1 MTLTLSGTQENF
13 SEIIKGTPSMAAKE
27 ERGNGVVD
35 TTSIYEFRRH
45 QAGGRRPARRWC
57 LGERAPG
64 DRPCSRG
71 TRREGGRRSTRAGRR
86 PCRPRPR
93 EQRRPGASPRG
104 LASHLRGAGAAEG
117 PPTRQRCVRAE
128 RGQCRAR
135 SVRWAAACSA
145 DRLSAEH
152 SAAQAVRLRERAR
165 VGGKSDSGVSLSVNP
180 GPGSGGA

>member
-57 LGERAPG
+57 LGERAHG

-71 TRREGGRRSTRAGRR
+71 TRREGGGRSTRAGR
-86 PCRPRPR
+86 PAVQAKAAGA
-93 EQRRPGASPRG
+93 EAGRRPPSGPGLPPARG
-104 LASHLRGAGAAEG
+104 GSRRGAACRTE
-117 PPTRQRCVRAE
+117 VRA
-128 RGQCRAR
+128 G
-135 SVRWAAACSA
+135 
-145 DRLSAEH
+145 
-152 SAAQAVRLRERAR
+152 
-165 VGGKSDSGVSLSVNP
+165 
-180 GPGSGGA
+180 